1 MEVSDIIALSKAG
14 FSASQIAEMIKQE
27 KPQEQKPQE
36 QEQKQEQ
43 KPQEQKP
50 QEQKPQE
57 QKPQEM
63 TFEKIY
69 EEINKL
75 RRTVEESNIKN
86 SNQPENQSVDDI
98 LSKFINDNDKE

>member
-1 MEVSDIIALSKAG
+1 MDVQDIVALSRAG
-14 FSASQIAEMIKQE
+14 FSATQIAEMMK
-27 KPQEQKPQE
+27 
-36 QEQKQEQ
+36 
-43 KPQEQKP
+43 

-75 RRTVEESNIKN
+75 RQAVTESNIKN

-98 LSKFINDNDKE
+98 LSKLINDKE

>member
-14 FSASQIAEMIKQE
+14 FSATQIAEMVKQE
-27 KPQEQKPQE
+27 
-36 QEQKQEQ
+36 
-43 KPQEQKP
+43 KP

-75 RRTVEESNIKN
+75 RQAVTDSNIKN
-86 SNQPENQSVDDI
+86 SNQPKTESVDDI
-98 LSKFINDNDKE
+98 LKNFINDKE

>member
-14 FSASQIAEMIKQE
+14 FSATQIAEMVKQE

-36 QEQKQEQ
+36 QKPQEQ

-75 RRTVEESNIKN
+75 RQAVTDSNIKN
-86 SNQPENQSVDDI
+86 SNQPKTESVDDI
-98 LSKFINDNDKE
+98 LKNFINDKE